1 VQLLDPT
8 IDLVF
13 KLMLTREPLLLQH
26 MLQGILAKP
35 VGTPTIVNPG
45 VPGDLARNKKII
57 MDVRVS
63 LPDGSRA
70 NLEMQ
75 KRSPRSL
82 PSRLVFYGAREIANQ
97 LARGDDYRKL
107 RPTTVAAWLVKPL
120 FPKLGLHP
128 IFELRDRYT
137 NTLLSDQLAIHLLQ
151 LPRPTRRSSLSLPPA
166 TGYDA
171 QVERWARFLT
181 ARDAGELDEL
191 AAEDPIMTL
200 AKNTLVQL
208 SQDPELHWLARDR
221 EIGEWLYDN
230 DLAVSRADGEAAG
243 ESRGES
249 RGLVKGQAKLLLK
262 QLGLRF
268 GPPSAA
274 VRAHIEAATAEQL
287 DTWAERVLT
296 ARSIDE
302 VLAS

>member
-1 VQLLDPT
+1 VLTLDPT
-8 IDLVF
+8 NDLVF

-35 VGTPTIVNPG
+35 VGMPTIVNPG
-45 VPGDLARNKKII
+45 IPGDLARNKKII

-82 PSRLVFYGAREIANQ
+82 PSRLVFYAAREIANQ

-107 RPTTVAAWLVKPL
+107 RPTTVAAWLVEPL
-120 FPKLGLHP
+120 FPKLDLHP

-151 LPRPTRRSSLSLPPA
+151 LSQPAQRSSLSRPPA

-171 QVERWARFLT
+171 RVERWARFLT
-181 ARDAGELDEL
+181 ARNDTQRSQL
-191 AAEDPIMTL
+191 AMEDPIMTL
-200 AKNTLVQL
+200 AKDTLEQL
-208 SQDPELHWLARDR
+208 SQDPETHWLARDR

-230 DLAVSRADGEAAG
+230 DLAVSRADGE
-243 ESRGES
+243 S
-249 RGLVKGQAKLLLK
+249 VGQAKLLLK
-262 QLGLRF
+262 LLGLRF

-274 VRAHIEAATAEQL
+274 IRAYVEAATAEQL

-296 ARSIDE
+296 AQSLEE
-302 VLAS
+302 VLAP

>member
-1 VQLLDPT
+1 
-8 IDLVF
+8 
-13 KLMLTREPLLLQH
+13 
-26 MLQGILAKP
+26 
-35 VGTPTIVNPG
+35 
-45 VPGDLARNKKII
+45 
-57 MDVRVS
+57 
-63 LPDGSRA
+63 
-70 NLEMQ
+70 
-75 KRSPRSL
+75 
-82 PSRLVFYGAREIANQ
+82 
-97 LARGDDYRKL
+97 
-107 RPTTVAAWLVKPL
+107 
-120 FPKLGLHP
+120 
-128 IFELRDRYT
+128 
-137 NTLLSDQLAIHLLQ
+137 
-151 LPRPTRRSSLSLPPA
+151 LSLPPA

-181 ARDAGELDEL
+181 ARDDGELERL

-200 AKNTLVQL
+200 AKDTLVQL

-243 ESRGES
+243 EARGESRGES
-249 RGLVKGQAKLLLK
+249 RGLVKGQANLLLK

-274 VRAHIEAATAEQL
+274 TRAHVESATAEQL

-296 ARSIDE
+296 AQSIDE